1 MMDLSATNNTPV
13 DEHETM
19 IVVEELTKARVE
31 AAMTGCPPMGG
42 QLIEAV
48 DAFGVTLEDPT
59 VQGTKIRDRSIPP
72 PEATRGGF

>member
-1 MMDLSATNNTPV
+1 MPDSFKKMSPTSFVRVKIDLVELLMMDLSATNNTPV

-42 QLIEAV
+42 
-48 DAFGVTLEDPT
+48 
-59 VQGTKIRDRSIPP
+59 
-72 PEATRGGF
+72 